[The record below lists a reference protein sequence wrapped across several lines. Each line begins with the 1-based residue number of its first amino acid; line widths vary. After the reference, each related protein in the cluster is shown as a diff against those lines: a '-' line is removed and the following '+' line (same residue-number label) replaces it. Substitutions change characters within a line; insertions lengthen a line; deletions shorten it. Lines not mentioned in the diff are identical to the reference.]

1 MASKRRWMDW
11 DIVGK
16 VALGLL
22 MIGVSTAM
30 WSGGTFWPW
39 GWVIGV
45 GSLLWGLL
53 SIGDK
58 KNEWE

>member
-16 VALGLL
+16 MALGLVL
-22 MIGVSTAM
+22 IGISTAM
-30 WSGGTFWPW
+30 WFGGTFWPW
-39 GWVIGV
+39 GWVVGV
-45 GSLLWGLL
+45 GSFLWGLL

>member
-11 DIVGK
+11 DIAGK

-22 MIGVSTAM
+22 MIGVSTAL
-30 WSGGTFWPW
+30 WLSGTFWPW

-45 GSLLWGLL
+45 GSFLWGLL

>member
-1 MASKRRWMDW
+1 MDW

-16 VALGLL
+16 ISLGVLL
-22 MIGVSTAM
+22 IAVSTAA
-30 WSGGTFWPW
+30 WFGGTFWPW
-39 GWVIGV
+39 GWVVGV
-45 GSLLWGLL
+45 GSFLWGLL